1 MPVGSTEL
9 LGTPFSHVPLGICV
23 GLLLAWCAIWS
34 KTHGAGAR
42 SNVVRSPLLTFVR
55 AAALCAGGTILL
67 IWRLASLGLDVPA
80 PKASVLFLAS
90 AAYVAA
96 LASIARHAPSR
107 KPTRA
112 EGETFSASSTTQAL
126 AALGAG
132 LVVEECWRSVEHLSF
147 TVECLLLLLA
157 MAAAG
162 AWASNRIGR
171 PPPWETGAW
180 VLAGVLLWPACRVF
194 SLSAAVVVA
203 CVPLLVSCIGARVA
217 ASGIAREGQALG
229 PWGTPPS
236 EDALLLFALG
246 ACGGLVL
253 VNVHGSALAYAELAA
268 IGPAAPEALEGAA
281 LLLVGLLAVSFATSL
296 ARDVDAHECREL
308 VRQTVWVS
316 DRILANLV
324 ARHLPRAGA
333 HHGAPRRLGQRDP
346 DRPRAPLLR
355 ERRCS
360 GAHRVLSASWHTH
373 QGPTYRPRQRSPSPT
388 R

>member
-1 MPVGSTEL
+1 M
-9 LGTPFSHVPLGICV
+9 
-23 GLLLAWCAIWS
+23 
-34 KTHGAGAR
+34 
-42 SNVVRSPLLTFVR
+42 
-55 AAALCAGGTILL
+55 
-67 IWRLASLGLDVPA
+67 
-80 PKASVLFLAS
+80 
-90 AAYVAA
+90 
-96 LASIARHAPSR
+96 
-107 KPTRA
+107 
-112 EGETFSASSTTQAL
+112 
-126 AALGAG
+126 
-132 LVVEECWRSVEHLSF
+132 VEECWRSVEHLSF

-171 PPPWETGAW
+171 PPWETGAW

-203 CVPLLVSCIGARVA
+203 CVSLLVSCIGARVT
-217 ASGIAREGQALG
+217 ASGIAREGQTLG

-236 EDALLLFALG
+236 EDALILFALG

-281 LLLVGLLAVSFATSL
+281 LLLVGLLTVSFATSL

-324 ARHLPRAGA
+324 ARGISPEQARIMERLAAGDSVTQTA
-333 HHGAPRRLGQRDP
+333 RELHYSASAVAAVRTECYRRLGIHTRAQLTALVSDPPPPRD
-346 DRPRAPLLR
+346 D
-355 ERRCS
+355 
-360 GAHRVLSASWHTH
+360 
-373 QGPTYRPRQRSPSPT
+373 
-388 R
+388 